1 VKASA
6 PGKVL
11 LLGEHAVVYGHPALA
26 AALRLRVAVEV
37 EEDPGGPTIELLAPA
52 GTPISTRASTPVSTS
67 IPTSIP
73 TSSSI
78 PTSTSTSRPPPSSI
92 PAPPELLRAASDLA
106 AAAGAPPRFR
116 ARVRSELPLGGG
128 LGSSAALGVALA
140 RAFAQLAG
148 RDCPPERAEELAL
161 QLERVFHGAPSGVD
175 PAICARGGLILFRRG
190 DPAEVERISPRVPLH
205 LAVVLTGVVRGTR
218 STVLPLSARR
228 AERPDLYD
236 PMLAFLGELARGGAR
251 ALERGDLQDLGV
263 RFDAAHGVLC
273 ALGVS
278 CPELEEAVAALRGA
292 GALGAKLTGAGGG
305 GAAIG
310 LARDAAHAAALVRGA
325 EKAGMRAFA
334 EEIAP

>member
-1 VKASA
+1 MKASA

-26 AALRLRVAVEV
+26 AALARRVAVEV
-37 EEDPGGPTIELLAPA
+37 EEDPAGPAVDLVEPAHVATPREL
-52 GTPISTRASTPVSTS
+52 VD
-67 IPTSIP
+67 
-73 TSSSI
+73 
-78 PTSTSTSRPPPSSI
+78 
-92 PAPPELLRAASDLA
+92 AASA
-106 AAAGAPPRFR
+106 MASAIGAPPKFR

-140 RAFAQLAG
+140 HALSQLAG
-148 RDCPPERAEELAL
+148 RDCPAERAEQLAL
-161 QLERVFHGAPSGVD
+161 ELERVFHGAPSGVD
-175 PAICARGGLILFRRG
+175 PAICARGGVILFRRG
-190 DPAEVERISPRVPLH
+190 APPSVDRIAPRAPVH
-205 LAVVLTGVVRGTR
+205 LAVALSGVVRGTR

-236 PMLAFLGELARGGAR
+236 PMLSFLGELARGGAG

-263 RFDAAHGVLC
+263 RFDAAHGVLA

-278 CPELEEAVAALRGA
+278 CPELEEAVAVLRGA

-310 LARDAAHAAALVRGA
+310 LARDQAHAAELVRAA
-325 EKAGMRAFA
+325 ERAGMRGFT
-334 EEIAP
+334 EEIRP